1 MGEIKEMSEAGL
13 KFLMNNEGVILHPY
27 RDSVGIW
34 TIGVGNTYYEDGTKV
49 KEGDAPI
56 TLERAMELFKS
67 VLKHYELAVYTNTRD
82 DINQNQFDGLVS
94 LTYNIGVSAF
104 KNSTLLKQINILG
117 SEDSIRKAFMMWN
130 KPKEIIGRR
139 KRECDLFFAPVV

>member
-1 MGEIKEMSEAGL
+1 MEEIKEMSENGL

-34 TIGVGNTYYEDGTKV
+34 TIGVGCTYWEDGSKV

-67 VLKHYELAVYTNTRD
+67 ILKHYELAVYTNTRD
-82 DINQNQFDGLVS
+82 DINQNQFDSLVS
-94 LTYNIGVSAF
+94 LTYNIGINGF
-104 KNSTLLKQINILG
+104 KNSTLLKQINLIG
-117 SEDSIRKAFMMWN
+117 SEDSIREAFLMWK
-130 KPKEIIGRR
+130 KPPEILGRR
-139 KRECDLFFAPVV
+139 KREVELYFKPIA